1 MFHKAE
7 LFAII
12 KLNSIEWYQ
21 EGRVSLLKSIS
32 ASVQQFAEAIAIAI
46 GVEVEIVDNELT
58 IIGGTGTYI
67 HKRGQKEEA
76 GKVDGNY
83 LYARVL
89 RTGNTEYIED
99 AQKEAFYSL
108 PVDGQILELAE
119 ICTPIKIDS
128 TIIGIIGLVA
138 LNEQQKAILLDKER
152 KMVVF
157 VEKMAELLAA
167 KAYQKSILSEV
178 EVSNN
183 EMTTILETTHEGI
196 FAINRNGYIK
206 HSNSIAETLFSTTK
220 GDIIG
225 SHINKFMMG
234 CPALEVIRTG
244 IGYTEN
250 EEIYKR
256 GNSSLH
262 LIVTAKPFFSN
273 NEVNG
278 VVLSFRDISEAEKLV
293 YKINTRALKYT
304 FDDILGESDA
314 IRRAKNQA
322 LLTARG
328 NSTVLIMGESGTGK
342 EMFAKAIHYASPR
355 AKQPFVSVNCGA
367 IPENLLESEL
377 FGYEKG
383 AFTGAS
389 EKGKIGKFEMASGGT
404 IFLDEIGDMP
414 LHLQVKILHVLQNMR
429 YERVGGNKTVIVD
442 VRVIAATNKDLE
454 AMIREGTFRED
465 LYYRLSVIP
474 MNIPPLRD
482 RKDDIRLLMNH
493 FLEKYKTFMNRKIT
507 GFDKD
512 AEQAY
517 LNYDW
522 PGNVRELENA
532 VEYGTN
538 MAFGDV
544 IGLDALPA
552 RLLKRE
558 ASPITIGEMDLPLTE
573 QIRHYEREIILNKL
587 NKHRND
593 SNVKDVVAKEL
604 GLSRATLY
612 RKLAELNIR

>member
-7 LFAII
+7 LFAIM

-138 LNEQQKAILLDKER
+138 LNEQQKGILLDKER

-355 AKQPFVSVNCGA
+355 AKQSFVSVNCGA

-482 RKDDIRLLMNH
+482 RKEDIRLLMNH

-552 RLLKRE
+552 RLLKKE
-558 ASPITIGEMDLPLTE
+558 ASPIVIGEMDLPLTE